1 MAEVFSFILPAL
13 TKLKMYRVTFLF
25 LMFIGVLLTGCSDEA
40 TPEQPIIP
48 EEPAEPAT
56 YALVWSDEFDGEG
69 AIDDEKWFH
78 QTLLPDGQSWFNGE
92 VQHYTNREE
101 NAYVKD
107 GNLHIVAKK
116 EEFTDQDVT
125 KNYTSARLNSK
136 YAFTYGFVEIRAK
149 LPQGDGTWPA
159 MWTLGRNITEN
170 GGYWAEQFGT
180 TGWPACGEIDIMEHW
195 GNNPN
200 VIQAALHTPSSFGD
214 TQNKGSVEAEDV
226 FDTYHTY
233 GMEWTLDQIKFY
245 FDSTQYYTY
254 FPSFR
259 NPDTW
264 PFSAQ
269 QYLLLNIAMGG
280 IGGDIDPA
288 FTESEMVIDYVR
300 VYQK

>member
-1 MAEVFSFILPAL
+1 
-13 TKLKMYRVTFLF
+13 MYRVTFLF